1 MTTKLIYIA
10 GDMLNKGAQLQ
21 RAAEKADITSLG
33 LKVYNPQDN
42 KEINDKQQ
50 VSNDRLAERIVKADT
65 DALMASNVVVI
76 EPLPQALGTTV
87 ELGQLLGYKQLA
99 ELVLTIIND
108 DKLDVEERE
117 TFVRM
122 LCENQI
128 NRKVLPHIE
137 DVRFGKNLEE
147 EEWQRSSYGVN
158 AYVLGAC
165 IELSGTE
172 HGMYTW
178 PEILEK
184 LKNESTK

>member
-1 MTTKLIYIA
+1 MGKLTYLA

-21 RAAEKADITSLG
+21 RASEKSDIVSLG
-33 LKVYNPQDN
+33 LRVYNPQDN
-42 KEINDKQQ
+42 KSINDKKA
-50 VSNDRLAERIVKADT
+50 VSNDKLAERIVKADT
-65 DALMASNVVVI
+65 EALLASDIVVI

-87 ELGQLLGYKQLA
+87 ELGQLLGYKQLS
-99 ELVLTIIND
+99 ELILDILYND
-108 DKLDVEERE
+108 SLDVEERE

-122 LCENQI
+122 LCEKQLS
-128 NRKVLPHIE
+128 RQVLPHIE